1 MGTIDVAG
9 LEQAIPIRQLDTTA
23 HRPPQHNQL
32 MPQCRILCRKSALR
46 LERRGK
52 QGQEEAEQRNHC
64 R

>member
-32 MPQCRILCRKSALR
+32 MPQCRILCLKSALR
-46 LERRGK
+46 LERRGE
-52 QGQEEAEQRNHC
+52 QGDEEA
-64 R
+64 